1 MALASI
7 NRWCTPAYVFL
18 VISILFV
25 LIVYVQNSSNYNV
38 FCLGSG
44 AYCNFSKKEYTTLLI
59 FKFIFILFWTWIL
72 NLLCRSGFSALSWVL
87 LLLPFFFVIIT
98 MSMMYFKP

>member
-7 NRWCTPAYVFL
+7 NRWCTPAYVFF

-25 LIVYVQNSSNYNV
+25 MVVYVQNSNNYNI
-38 FCLGSG
+38 FCLGGGSD
-44 AYCNFSKKEYTTLLI
+44 CNSSKKEYTILLI
-59 FKFIFILFWTWIL
+59 FKFIFIVFWTWIL
-72 NLLCRSGFSALSWVL
+72 NLLCRSGFSTLSWVL

-98 MSMMYFKP
+98 ISMMYVKP